1 MHEKIIA
8 CASAGVLLAALCTQC
23 QAQTQD
29 TSTVTGVHFGMAS
42 NCFSIL
48 LSNGHTYALS
58 FGNNNIT
65 PDLNVAMTS
74 TLGGA
79 KGELWTLNVGAGPS
93 VTCAQP
99 GSNGANT
106 GPWPPLI
113 GATSVQ
119 Q

>member
-8 CASAGVLLAALCTQC
+8 CASAGVILAALCTQC

-29 TSTVTGVHFGMAS
+29 TATVTGVHFGMAS

-58 FGNNNIT
+58 FGNNNTT
-65 PDLNVAMTS
+65 PDLNMAMTS
-74 TLGGA
+74 ALGGA
-79 KGELWTLNVGAGPS
+79 VGELWTINVGAGTNVPCS
-93 VTCAQP
+93 QP
-99 GSNGANT
+99 GSGGVT
-106 GPWPPLI
+106 GPWPPLV
-113 GATSVQ
+113 GATRVQ